1 MDVIGALQAEAT
13 KLKKQLDT
21 VLHAM
26 HLLGGGKSKSKSKT
40 KSKTFPIKRRRMSAA
55 GKARIAAAQKAR
67 WAKVRAAKKK
77 AA

>member
-1 MDVIGALQAEAT
+1 MDVIAALQAEAT

-26 HLLGGGKSKSKSKT
+26 HLLGGSKSNNKSKT
-40 KSKTFPIKRRRMSAA
+40 VPIKRRGMSAA

>member
-1 MDVIGALQAEAT
+1 MDVIAALQAEAT
-13 KLKKQLDT
+13 KLKKQLDI
-21 VLHAM
+21 VLNAM
-26 HLLGGGKSKSKSKT
+26 HLLGGNKDKGKSKSKT
-40 KSKTFPIKRRRMSAA
+40 VPIKRRGMTAA

>member
-1 MDVIGALQAEAT
+1 MDVIAPLQAEAT

-26 HLLGGGKSKSKSKT
+26 HLLGGSQSKPKSKKVG
-40 KSKTFPIKRRRMSAA
+40 IKRRGISAA

>member
-1 MDVIGALQAEAT
+1 LMDIIAALQIEAT

-21 VLHAM
+21 VLRAM
-26 HLLGGGKSKSKSKT
+26 HLLGGGRSKSKGKT
-40 KSKTFPIKRRRMSAA
+40 IPIKRRGMSAA

-67 WAKVRAAKKK
+67 WAKVRAARKK